1 MKEKMKVFKEVFLSS
16 FRLSAMTFG
25 GGYVMIPMLKKRFVQ
40 ELGWL
45 DGEEIDDLIA
55 IAQSAPG
62 AVAVNTAVM
71 VGYRLCGA
79 AGALAALIG
88 MVLPPVGMISVLFLG
103 YRQFSGNN
111 WVRAGMN
118 GMQVG
123 VAAVICSVAVDM
135 LKDILEKRKTISMVI
150 AAVAFLAIYFGAI
163 NAAAAMGCCAVV
175 GVGIRLIEQGRRKK
189 K

>member
-1 MKEKMKVFKEVFLSS
+1 
-16 FRLSAMTFG
+16 
-25 GGYVMIPMLKKRFVQ
+25 MIPMLKKRFVQ

-45 DGEEIDDLIA
+45 DGEEMDDLIA

-150 AAVAFLAIYFGAI
+150 AAAAFLAIYFGAI
-163 NAAAAMGCCAVV
+163 NAAAVMGCCAVV